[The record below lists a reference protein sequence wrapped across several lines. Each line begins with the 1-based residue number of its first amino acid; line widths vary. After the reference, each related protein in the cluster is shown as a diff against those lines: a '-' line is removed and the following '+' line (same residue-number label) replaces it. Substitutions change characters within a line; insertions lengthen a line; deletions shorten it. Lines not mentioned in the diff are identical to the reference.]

1 MFSSVHACVVI
12 LMYDVLTMQLV
23 GAYGDMVEDI
33 IDSIKI
39 GDLDKV
45 ASTVASIMTYL
56 NSEDS
61 DMEKYIN
68 NLGKFLDTLKYN
80 HILIFK
86 LVVLAP
92 CSFIYLQQWQ

>member
-33 IDSIKI
+33 IDSITI
-39 GDLDKV
+39 GDLDEV

-80 HILIFK
+80 HILILK
-86 LVVLAP
+86 LLVLAP